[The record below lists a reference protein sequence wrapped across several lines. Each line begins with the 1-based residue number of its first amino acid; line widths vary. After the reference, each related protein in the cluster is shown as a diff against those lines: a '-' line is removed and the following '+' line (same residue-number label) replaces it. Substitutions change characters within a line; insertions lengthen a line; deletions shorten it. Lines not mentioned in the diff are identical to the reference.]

1 MKLPSDY
8 NLGYEHAR
16 KVAPEMASHYVAHT
30 HIGDPVAEAMVDD
43 LAELGPSKSW
53 RLIEAAMQDE
63 GEDALRDA
71 PSSMRE
77 FFEQADLHRSGSTI
91 RRSVRRSA
99 CFTGTRE

>member
-8 NLGYEHAR
+8 NLGYEKAR

-77 FFEQADLHRSGSTI
+77 FFEQAETPHG
-91 RRSVRRSA
+91 VA
-99 CFTGTRE
+99 